1 MRTMRLFWLGLRRLL
16 QSRLTWLIVLLTVL
30 SPLVGLTLYRPATA
44 STMLTQYLANPAI
57 AGGAVGGV
65 LFGILTIFELDR
77 PSRGRVEALTDA
89 AVSPLTMALVRLA
102 ALITSAVLAL
112 LLVMAVWF
120 PISWGMI
127 GQVFDAADY
136 LLSYLLL
143 TGLALP
149 LGILAAG
156 AAYQFTRRLDLSLV
170 LLAGFAALSL
180 TVWADDWQLCWLNPC
195 VWALSDDFSN
205 FRIFRSVAYMRL
217 SWLLA
222 LAGVWSVSYL
232 CIRQYGKGMLG
243 SLRHSARRLYRPLAA
258 ALLLGCSLT
267 AYAAQPLVDH
277 SNPDQT
283 VMTFLEI
290 PYLEQVVCIGRTA
303 QVFPDT
309 RFGTVEGKATYQL
322 ENRSG
327 KAQTVV
333 FGINPGYE
341 VSDVRANGEEASFT
355 VSDYQEYNEALLE
368 VEIPAEQQIELSLSY
383 GGFPQE
389 DVNMS
394 TMQGGTEVSDEY
406 LCLQNAALA
415 PRILNVLPDKNL
427 YPATV
432 EVTLPQG
439 MTVIPFGSAQP
450 ELVAEHENNTVTW
463 RYQDN
468 GAGGI
473 LYAGDYVREEVQA
486 SGTAVEFYYGRKHQ
500 PVMEQAGAVQAV
512 QAVVDYCTEHYG
524 ALSFGAG
531 GSLKLIQSRTSCG
544 GYAADGASLLNEQD
558 FTAANLG
565 DSSKGAAAGE
575 VMIHELVHQWWGL
588 GNMFDTA
595 EEDSPWSAEGLTVYT
610 TYRIVKALYGE
621 EYARENYIDQW
632 QQAVDDYYLNFY
644 VRNPAY
650 LQMLPEEERLQIS
663 NSLRYVRQYCE
674 MPLKILKAEQL
685 VGGEQA
691 MDTIL
696 NSLFNRELDP
706 MYPYLSYQ
714 DFLEACGLKEEDLN
728 LA

>member
-1 MRTMRLFWLGLRRLL
+1 MRTMRLFWLELGRLL
-16 QSRLTWLIVLLTVL
+16 QSRLAWLIVLLRVL

-44 STMLTQYLANPAI
+44 STMLTQYLPNPAT

-89 AVSPLTMALVRLA
+89 AVSPLTMALMRLA

-112 LLVMAVWF
+112 LVVMAVWF

-170 LLAGFAALSL
+170 LLIGFAALSL

-290 PYLEQVVCIGRTA
+290 PYLEQVLCTGRTA

-309 RFGTVEGKATYQL
+309 RSGTVEGKATYQL

-327 KAQTVV
+327 KAQTVA

-341 VSDVRANGEEASFT
+341 VSDVRANGEETAFT

-394 TMQGGTEVSDEY
+394 TMQGGAEVSDEY

-415 PRILNVLPDKNL
+415 PRILNALPDENL
-427 YPATV
+427 YPATI

-450 ELVAEHENNTVTW
+450 QLVAEHEDGTSTW

-473 LYAGDYVREEVQA
+473 LYAGDYVREEIKA
-486 SGTAVEFYYGRKHQ
+486 GGAEVEFYYGRKHQ

-531 GSLKLIQSRTSCG
+531 GSLKLIQSRTSGG
-544 GYAADGASLLNEQD
+544 GYAADGASLLDEQD

-621 EYARENYIDQW
+621 EYAREHYIDQW

-696 NSLFNRELDP
+696 NNLFNRELDP

>member
-1 MRTMRLFWLGLRRLL
+1 MRTMRLFWLELRRLL

-30 SPLVGLTLYRPATA
+30 SPMVGLTLYRPATA

-57 AGGAVGGV
+57 ADGAVGGV

-290 PYLEQVVCIGRTA
+290 PYLEQVLCTGRTA

-309 RFGTVEGKATYQL
+309 RSGTVEGKATYQL

-327 KAQTVV
+327 KAQTVA

-341 VSDVRANGEEASFT
+341 VSDVRANGEETSFT

-394 TMQGGTEVSDEY
+394 TMQGGAEVSDEY

-415 PRILNVLPDKNL
+415 PRILNVLPDENL

-468 GAGGI
+468 GAGG
-473 LYAGDYVREEVQA
+473 
-486 SGTAVEFYYGRKHQ
+486 
-500 PVMEQAGAVQAV
+500 
-512 QAVVDYCTEHYG
+512 
-524 ALSFGAG
+524 
-531 GSLKLIQSRTSCG
+531 SLKLIQSRTSGG
-544 GYAADGASLLNEQD
+544 GYAADGASLLDEQD

-621 EYARENYIDQW
+621 EYAREHYIDQW